1 MIQILFKKDSPYSW
15 RSFFIIQTGAI
26 YAESGKQKRW
36 PLENRSYQQGN

>member
-1 MIQILFKKDSPYSW
+1 MIKKVKVFRKYN
-15 RSFFIIQTGAI
+15 IQTGAI